1 MASPQTEV
9 NPPRPGDGPAS
20 LESFGYQQELRR
32 ELSFTDLLA
41 YGLVFMVP
49 IAPFAIFGQV
59 FNASGGMVALTYA
72 VAMVAMLLTANSYAQ
87 MVRAFPMA
95 GSVYNYAGRGI
106 HPAVG
111 FLAGWSILLDYVL
124 VPTLLYIVAAFSMN
138 AVVTAVPVW
147 VWLVAFVVVNTVI
160 NYLGIKVTARTT
172 RLFLVAELA
181 VLALVLIFFVVGLA
195 QGKGNGLSAGTALF
209 NADTFS
215 WSLIFAAVAIAMLSF
230 LGFDG
235 ISMLAEENREEARQI
250 GRAMAGALL
259 VAGALFI
266 SQTWLASMLVPNPQ
280 GVLNEGFVGDEFS
293 AAAEAAA
300 GHWLYVLTAVAT
312 ALAWGIANA
321 MVAQGATS
329 RLLFAMARDRQL
341 PAFLARV
348 SPRRQVPVNAVLLV
362 AALSLGLGLGLW
374 FVREVDS
381 IADVATLVNFGAMVA
396 FLTLNVTVVYHYV
409 VKGGSRDLIRH
420 LLLPV
425 LGFAILIVVVINQ
438 NVFAQT
444 IGGIWIAIGVVVLI
458 GLILAKRTPSL
469 SGLSEEHA
477 SSPTGDPGPTD
488 PPPSV
493 PPQRGDRL

>member
-1 MASPQTEV
+1 MASPRTEV
-9 NPPRPGDGPAS
+9 TPGPVERPAS

-32 ELSFTDLLA
+32 ELSFVDLLA

-59 FNASGGMVALTYA
+59 FNVSGGMVALTYV

-124 VPTLLYIVAAFSMN
+124 VPSLLYVVAAFSMN
-138 AVVTAVPVW
+138 VVVSAIPVW
-147 VWLVAFVVVNTVI
+147 LWLVAFVVVNTII
-160 NYLGIKVTARTT
+160 NYLGIRITATT
-172 RLFLVAELA
+172 TMLFLVAELI

-195 QGKGNGLSAGTALF
+195 QGKGNGIGGATALF
-209 NADTFS
+209 NGDTFG
-215 WSLIFAAVAIAMLSF
+215 WSLIFGAVAVAMLSF

-266 SQTWLASMLVPNPQ
+266 SQTWLASMLVPNPEKIIS
-280 GVLNEGFVGDEFS
+280 EGYVGDEFA
-293 AAAEAAA
+293 AAAEAAS
-300 GHWLYVLTAVAT
+300 GHWLYVLTSVAT

-341 PAFLARV
+341 PAFIARV
-348 SPRRQVPVNAVLLV
+348 SPRRSVPVNAVLLV
-362 AALSLGLGLGLW
+362 AGVSLALGLTLW
-374 FVREVDS
+374 FWRDVQS
-381 IADVATLVNFGAMVA
+381 ITDLATLVNFGAMVA
-396 FLTLNVTVVYHYV
+396 FLTLNVTVVWHYV
-409 VKGGSRDLIRH
+409 YRNRSRDYVRH
-420 LLLPV
+420 LVLPV
-425 LGFAILIVVVINQ
+425 LGFAILLFVVINQ
-438 NVFAQT
+438 NIFAKA
-444 IGGIWIAIGVVVLI
+444 IGGVWIAIGVVVLI
-458 GLILAKRTPSL
+458 VLIVMKRTPLL
-469 SGLSEEHA
+469 SGLSEEDA
-477 SSPTGDPGPTD
+477 TTPKGDPNPTIDPGPI
-488 PPPSV
+488 
-493 PPQRGDRL
+493 PPQRGDRR

>member
-1 MASPQTEV
+1 MATPETEAT
-9 NPPRPGDGPAS
+9 PLPAPRPAT
-20 LESFGYQQELRR
+20 LESFGYRQELRR

-59 FNASGGMVALTYA
+59 FNASGGMVALTYV

-124 VPTLLYIVAAFSMN
+124 VPSLLYVVAAFSMN
-138 AVVTAVPVW
+138 VVVPGVAVW
-147 VWLVAFVVVNTVI
+147 IWLVLFVVINTVI
-160 NYLGIKVTARTT
+160 NYLGIKITARTT
-172 RLFLVAELA
+172 MMFLVAELI

-195 QGKGNGLSAGTALF
+195 QGKGNGIGAGAALF
-209 NADTFS
+209 NGDTFG
-215 WSLIFAAVAIAMLSF
+215 WSLIFAAVAIGMLSF

-259 VAGALFI
+259 VAGVLFI
-266 SQTWLASMLVPNPQ
+266 SQTWLASMLVPNPE
-280 GVLNEGFVGDEFS
+280 GVIADGAAGDEFS
-293 AAAEAAA
+293 QAAEVAS
-300 GHWLYVLTAVAT
+300 GHWLYVLTSVAT

-362 AALSLGLGLGLW
+362 AVLSLGLGLGLW
-374 FVREVDS
+374 FWRDVDS
-381 IADVATLVNFGAMVA
+381 IADLGTLVNFGAMVA
-396 FLTLNVTVVYHYV
+396 FLTLNVTVVWHFV
-409 VKGGSRDLIRH
+409 VRNGSRDYLRH
-420 LLLPV
+420 LVLPV
-425 LGFAILIVVVINQ
+425 LGFVILLFVVFNQ
-438 NVFAQT
+438 NIFAKWV
-444 IGGIWIAIGVVVLI
+444 GGVWILI
-458 GLILAKRTPSL
+458 GLVVLAVLIATKRTPLL
-469 SGLSEEHA
+469 SGLSEEEA
-477 SSPTGDPGPTD
+477 TTPKADPGP
-488 PPPSV
+488 V
-493 PPQRGDRL
+493 PAPRREDDNL

>member
-1 MASPQTEV
+1 MATPETKATPLPAQ
-9 NPPRPGDGPAS
+9 RPAT
-20 LESFGYQQELRR
+20 LESFGYRQELRR

-87 MVRAFPMA
+87 MVRAFPMS

-124 VPTLLYIVAAFSMN
+124 VPSLLYVVAAFSMN
-138 AVVTAVPVW
+138 VVVPSVAVW
-147 VWLVAFVVVNTVI
+147 VWLVVFVVVNTVI
-160 NYLGIKVTARTT
+160 NYLGIKITARTT
-172 RLFLVAELA
+172 MMFLIAELV

-195 QGKGNGLSAGTALF
+195 QGKGNGIGAATALF
-209 NADTFS
+209 NGDTFG
-215 WSLIFAAVAIAMLSF
+215 WSLIFAAVAIGMLSF

-259 VAGALFI
+259 VAGVLFI
-266 SQTWLASMLVPNPQ
+266 SQTWLASMLVPNPE
-280 GVLNEGFVGDEFS
+280 GVIADGAVGDEFS
-293 AAAEAAA
+293 QAAEVAS
-300 GHWLYVLTAVAT
+300 GHWLYVLTSVAT

-362 AALSLGLGLGLW
+362 AVLSLALGLGLW
-374 FVREVDS
+374 FWRDVDS
-381 IADVATLVNFGAMVA
+381 IADLGTLVNFGAMVA
-396 FLTLNVTVVYHYV
+396 FLTLNVTVVWHFV
-409 VKGGSRDLIRH
+409 VKNRSRDYLRH
-420 LLLPV
+420 LVLPV
-425 LGFAILIVVVINQ
+425 LGFVILLFVVFNQ
-438 NVFAQT
+438 NIFAKWV
-444 IGGIWIAIGVVVLI
+444 GGVWILI
-458 GLILAKRTPSL
+458 GLVVLAVLIATRRTPLL
-469 SGLSEEHA
+469 SGLSEENA
-477 SSPTGDPGPTD
+477 TTPKADPD
-488 PPPSV
+488 PVV
-493 PPQRGDRL
+493 PAPRREDDSL